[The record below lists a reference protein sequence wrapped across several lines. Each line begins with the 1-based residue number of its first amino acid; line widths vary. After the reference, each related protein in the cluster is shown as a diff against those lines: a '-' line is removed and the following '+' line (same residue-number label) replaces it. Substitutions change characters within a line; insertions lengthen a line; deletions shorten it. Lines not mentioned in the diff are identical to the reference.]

1 MKTKLLGL
9 LGFSALAVVTAGAA
23 QAQELVLGYLPSLA
37 GPFATLSRTN
47 ELAAQLAVDEIN
59 NAGGINGKKL
69 KIISF
74 DTAGKPDQAVV
85 GLRKLAEDDKV
96 LAVIGPFS
104 SGECRVVF
112 PAGERAGIVMMSM
125 ASSAPKLAEPF
136 TYALR
141 NTSDEGYMF
150 SKVMATLLDKK
161 YAVATAAVAYATDD
175 VISKT
180 MGEIVL
186 PNVMKKAGTDVKLSV
201 TFQSQAFDMAAQVS
215 QLKAQPTDLIGIG
228 AGPDVAVRL
237 AQELRRQAV
246 KSRLVAGS
254 TIGDPELAKRMGNDG
269 NGTVIPNTFYSG
281 VSDKAKKFEQE
292 MIKRAKAIGIERS
305 GASQFDAATYDIVQ
319 FYAYAIKQA
328 NVTGDPAKLAAE
340 RTAIRDALRAMKDFA
355 ALEGAI
361 SFGKNG
367 DALKPVYITE
377 MEGGRWNLIGTH

>member
-1 MKTKLLGL
+1 M
-9 LGFSALAVVTAGAA
+9 
-23 QAQELVLGYLPSLA
+23 
-37 GPFATLSRTN
+37 
-47 ELAAQLAVDEIN
+47 
-59 NAGGINGKKL
+59 
-69 KIISF
+69 
-74 DTAGKPDQAVV
+74 
-85 GLRKLAEDDKV
+85 
-96 LAVIGPFS
+96 
-104 SGECRVVF
+104 
-112 PAGERAGIVMMSM
+112 
-125 ASSAPKLAEPF
+125 
-136 TYALR
+136 
-141 NTSDEGYMF
+141 
-150 SKVMATLLDKK
+150 
-161 YAVATAAVAYATDD
+161 
-175 VISKT
+175 
-180 MGEIVL
+180 
-186 PNVMKKAGTDVKLSV
+186 
-201 TFQSQAFDMAAQVS
+201 
-215 QLKAQPTDLIGIG
+215 
-228 AGPDVAVRL
+228 
-237 AQELRRQAV
+237 